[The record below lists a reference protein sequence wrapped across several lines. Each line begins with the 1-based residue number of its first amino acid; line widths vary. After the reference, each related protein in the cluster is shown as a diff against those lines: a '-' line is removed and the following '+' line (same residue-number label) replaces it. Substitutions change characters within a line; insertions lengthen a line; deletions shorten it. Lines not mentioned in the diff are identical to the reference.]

1 MPAAPTVWDYTPKSS
16 NTKITTSLF
25 PNKPGNKRPKSGYS
39 PKSPKPVPTKYD
51 ENYNPE
57 TEMRTLG
64 FIGLN

>member
-25 PNKPGNKRPKSGYS
+25 PKPGNKRSKSSYC

-51 ENYNPE
+51 ENYDQE